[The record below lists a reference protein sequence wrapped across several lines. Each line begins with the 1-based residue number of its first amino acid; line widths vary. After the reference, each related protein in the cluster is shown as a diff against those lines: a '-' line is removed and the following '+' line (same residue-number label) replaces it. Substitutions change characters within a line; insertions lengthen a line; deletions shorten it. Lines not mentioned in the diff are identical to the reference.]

1 MKQAGFSTQT
11 SPSSRLEGGG
21 SIDYPWWAL
30 TFWHGMGLRAWTGLL
45 IEGQFRVSP
54 SKLGVAVTAT
64 IFSCLNSLGR
74 LITDRKYARRLKK
87 CQLPDDPIFII
98 GHWRSGTT
106 FLHELMILDPRYS
119 TSSTYQCFA
128 PGHFMT
134 TQGFTRRSYSN
145 WLLPSQRPGDNVK
158 AGWKRPQEDEFALL
172 NLGAPSPYRRIAFP
186 HQQPTTPQALDISK
200 LSNKERHRWQRTMK
214 DFVLR
219 LRLKDKRRLILKSPT
234 HTARIAEILK
244 IFPKAQFIHIT
255 RNPYVVFP
263 STRRIWQALH
273 QTQSLQKRLPSTL
286 DDYIFACFQEMQ
298 EAFSRD
304 RKLLGD
310 CQLHELR
317 YEDLVRDPVTA
328 LRDIYSKLG
337 LGDFSAIEEA
347 LQDRLGEIQN
357 YRTNS
362 YELPDQLKASI
373 ARRWRDF
380 FETYAYSMETGEPI
394 R

>member
-1 MKQAGFSTQT
+1 MNQSGSSTQA

-30 TFWHGMGLRAWTGLL
+30 TFWHGMGLRTWAGLL
-45 IEGQFRVSP
+45 LEGQFRVSP
-54 SKLGVAVTAT
+54 SKLGVAATAT
-64 IFSCLNSLGR
+64 IFSCFNSIGR
-74 LITDRKYARRLKK
+74 LITDRKYARRLKE

-119 TSSTYQCFA
+119 TSNTYQCFA

-186 HQQPTTPQALDISK
+186 HQQPPVPQALDISK
-200 LSNKERHRWQRTMK
+200 LSRGERHRWQQTMK
-214 DFVLR
+214 GFVLR
-219 LRLKDKRRLILKSPT
+219 LRQKDKRRLILKSPT
-234 HTARIAEILK
+234 HTARIGEILK
-244 IFPKAQFIHIT
+244 VFPNAQFIHIT

-273 QTQSLQKRLPSTL
+273 QTQSLQKRLPNNL

-310 CQLHELR
+310 RQLHELR
-317 YEDLVRDPVTA
+317 YEDLVRDPMTA
-328 LRDIYSKLG
+328 LRDIYGKLG
-337 LGDFSAIEEA
+337 LGDFSALEQA
-347 LQDRLGEIQN
+347 LQERLGEIRN

-362 YELPDQLKASI
+362 YALPDQLKTSI
-373 ARRWRDF
+373 ARRWRNF
-380 FETYAYSMETGEPI
+380 FETYSYSIETGEPI
-394 R
+394 S